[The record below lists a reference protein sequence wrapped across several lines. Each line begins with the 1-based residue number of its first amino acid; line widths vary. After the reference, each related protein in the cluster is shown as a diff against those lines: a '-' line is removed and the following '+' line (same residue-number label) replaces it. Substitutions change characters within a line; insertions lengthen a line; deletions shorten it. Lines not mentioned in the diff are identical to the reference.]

1 MRFVLQFQIDIK
13 QRGPEPE
20 TIFKVYCPGRYKTS
34 PHKLKMYNN
43 GSVSNNIRYPEICKS
58 ENFSANIAYY
68 NEDAYFEIVNNTMV
82 KSFYEND
89 PKKDDYERLLVDDYT
104 MIVYDFEI
112 LNTFIQNKK
121 CYC

>member
-1 MRFVLQFQIDIK
+1 
-13 QRGPEPE
+13 
-20 TIFKVYCPGRYKTS
+20 
-34 PHKLKMYNN
+34 MYHN
-43 GSVSNNIRYPEICKS
+43 GSVSNYIRYPEICKS
-58 ENFSANIAYY
+58 EKFSVNIAYY

-112 LNTFIQNKK
+112 LNTFIQNKNVIVNWIETFHIGIINNVTGK
-121 CYC
+121 WTQLLGKVNN